1 VENDVEQ
8 RPPVAEGDTLD
19 EDLAALVE
27 DNDNS
32 SATALALL
40 LAMLAFVTAV
50 GAVILRHLFFHA

>member
-1 VENDVEQ
+1 VDKDVEQ
-8 RPPVAEGDTLD
+8 PTSVADGDTLD

>member
-1 VENDVEQ
+1 MDKDVEQ
-8 RPPVAEGDTLD
+8 PTSVDDGDTLD

>member
-1 VENDVEQ
+1 MDKDVEQ
-8 RPPVAEGDTLD
+8 PTSVADGDTLD